1 MRMEITDQDK
11 KEAQEAYEAALKKHE
26 EYKQTWDAF
35 EQNAEGLRQ
44 REIFED
50 TADYKPSFRA
60 RTPGYRA
67 FKDLERIWLANGKWT
82 NREGELA
89 HKKTIS
95 RPLTGRNGRSSWSLA
110 ALSGSPWPEAESVIA
125 EDPWWSYE
133 YALEIVGSGHEL
145 IEQTIATSGHY
156 AYLYARFVVK
166 GRFAPGED
174 AISKDPQASSLYAQK
189 VLEERFVPGE
199 PGILLTE
206 VDKETPISLQNIATE
221 YRQWCIKIGSPLEH
235 TSNTVMAGEQ
245 A

>member
-1 MRMEITDQDK
+1 MEITDQDK

-26 EYKQTWDAF
+26 EHKQTWDAF

-44 REIFED
+44 REIFEA

-67 FKDLERIWLANGKWT
+67 FKALERIWLANGKWT
-82 NREGELA
+82 NREEELA
-89 HKKTIS
+89 HKKTILAA
-95 RPLTGRNGRSSWSLA
+95 PDGPEWAFFVA
-110 ALSGSPWPEAESVIA
+110 ALSDIPWAEAESVIA

-145 IEQTIATSGHY
+145 IERTIATSGHY

-174 AISKDPQASSLYAQK
+174 AISQDPQASSLYAQK
-189 VLEERFVPGE
+189 VLEERFVSGE
-199 PGILLTE
+199 PGILQTE
-206 VDKETPISLQNIATE
+206 VDKETPISLQNVATE
-221 YRQWCIKIGSPLEH
+221 YRQWCIKIGSPLEN
-235 TSNTVMAGEQ
+235 TSNNVVVAQRGD
-245 A
+245 

>member
-1 MRMEITDQDK
+1 MEITDQDK

-26 EYKQTWDAF
+26 EYKHTWDAF

-44 REIFED
+44 REIFEA
-50 TADYKPSFRA
+50 TTDYKPSFRA

-67 FKDLERIWLANGKWT
+67 FKALERIWLANGKWT

-89 HKKTIS
+89 HKKTI
-95 RPLTGRNGRSSWSLA
+95 LA
-110 ALSGSPWPEAESVIA
+110 APDGPEWAFFVARLSGSAWSEAESVIA

-133 YALEIVGSGHEL
+133 YALEIVGSGHAL
-145 IEQTIATSGHY
+145 IEQTIAISGYY
-156 AYLYARFVVK
+156 AYLYARFVVQ

-174 AISKDPQASSLYAQK
+174 AISQDPRSSSLYAQK
-189 VLEERFVPGE
+189 VLEERFIPGE
-199 PGILLTE
+199 AGILRTE
-206 VDKETPISLQNIATE
+206 ADKETPISLQNVATE

-235 TSNTVMAGEQ
+235 TSNTVTAGEL